1 MRGGWG
7 GGGGGELYHK
17 EGNKSFLSLSPP
29 LLSLFPSLRV
39 ENVFHP
45 DLSSFLHAG
54 TAAPTMRCTAATTA
68 SGCTIVAASSS

>member
-1 MRGGWG
+1 MG
-7 GGGGGELYHK
+7 GGSYTIKKKTNH
-17 EGNKSFLSLSPP
+17 FSLSPP